1 MCTLSRTKVLKK
13 KVENNKTHRSQ
24 MRTVISNGKYL
35 LKSVIDHGNK
45 YMSTKTPCRRMWA
58 SILGS
63 IFCMTVSKKKV
74 FVSKKI
80 INNNCFKKIIGFQKK
95 SLIFF
100 QKNDCSY
107 LRKTAQTSL
116 NCGHCSF
123 CTIATKTTR
132 PRPWYWPTPQMLGRC
147 LENNNNKK
155 KQGQKK
161 IMVDF
166 HGRFKWSI

>member
-63 IFCMTVSKKKV
+63 IFCMTVSKKK
-74 FVSKKI
+74 
-80 INNNCFKKIIGFQKK
+80 C
-95 SLIFF
+95 LF
-100 QKNDCSY
+100 QKNLS
-107 LRKTAQTSL
+107 
-116 NCGHCSF
+116 
-123 CTIATKTTR
+123 TIIVS
-132 PRPWYWPTPQMLGRC
+132 
-147 LENNNNKK
+147 
-155 KQGQKK
+155 KQWLVQKK
-161 IMVDF
+161 LIIYF
-166 HGRFKWSI
+166 LPKKWLFVPSENSANIVELWALFILYNCNKDDASAAMILANPSNAW